1 MSSATFDAI
10 VIGSSPNELAAAALL
25 GRAGRRVLLLEQG
38 DRLGGP
44 FVTEELAPGF
54 RVDACAHDAG
64 WIPPAII
71 RDLELERHGLS
82 LLQPDALSMTPLA
95 GAEPLVLW
103 RDQARTI
110 EGLRRRSPVDAERW
124 SSFAAHMAK
133 LAGFLE
139 QLYSAPPPQPVST
152 RPADLFALLQAGL
165 RLRGL
170 GADAMVEFLRV
181 LPMPV
186 ADLLDEWFTDAALK
200 ATLAAGGLQ
209 HLRQGP
215 RSAGTTFTMLH
226 HQVGRGA
233 GCFRQRTAA
242 RGGMGALVEALAAA
256 ARARSV
262 TLRTGAEVER
272 IAVQHGRA
280 TGVVLASGEVL
291 PCRTVLSGADP
302 RRTFLDLVDAAQLDP
317 EFLRA
322 VRHIKYRGV
331 WAKVNLALDELP
343 EFDGGDG
350 EGMYA
355 AALSGVIHIGPT
367 MDYLE
372 RAYDGAKHGGVSASP
387 MLEAVIPSIA
397 DPSLAPAGKHV
408 MSVAVQYVP
417 YQPEDGAWTTERA
430 DALADRVVDLLS
442 EHAPN
447 LKGLIRQRQVLTPA
461 DLEARWGLAEGHLYQ
476 GELTLDQI
484 LFMRPV
490 PGWSRSATPVEGL
503 YLSGAAA
510 HPGGGILGG
519 PGALAARA
527 VLKARS

>member
-1 MSSATFDAI
+1 MSSAAFDVI
-10 VIGSSPNELAAAALL
+10 VIGSSPNELVATALL
-25 GRAGRRVLLLEQG
+25 ARAGRRVLLLEQG
-38 DRLGGP
+38 DLLGGP

-82 LLQPDALSMTPLA
+82 LRQPDALAMTPVA

-110 EGLRRRSPVDAERW
+110 EGLRRRSTADAERW
-124 SSFAAHMAK
+124 SAFTAHMAK
-133 LAGFLE
+133 LTGFLE
-139 QLYSAPPPQPVST
+139 RIYSVPPPQPVST

-186 ADLLDEWFTDAALK
+186 EDLLDEWFTDAALK

-226 HQVGRGA
+226 HQVGRPA

-256 ARARSV
+256 ASARGV
-262 TLRTGAEVER
+262 IIRTGAKVER

-291 PCRTVLSGADP
+291 PCRAVLSGADP
-302 RRTFLDLVDAAQLDP
+302 RRTFLELVDAAQLDP

-331 WAKVNLALDELP
+331 WAKVNLALDGLP
-343 EFDGGDG
+343 AFDGIGNDP
-350 EGMYA
+350 
-355 AALSGVIHIGPT
+355 AALAGVIHVGAT

-387 MLEAVIPSIA
+387 MLEAVIPSLA

-447 LKGLIRQRQVLTPA
+447 LKGLICQRQVLTPA
-461 DLEARWGLAEGHLYQ
+461 DLEARWGLPEGHLYQ

-510 HPGGGILGG
+510 HPGGGVLGG

-527 VLKARS
+527 AISAL

>member
-1 MSSATFDAI
+1 VSGAPFDAI
-10 VIGSSPNELAAAALL
+10 VLGSSPNELVAAALL
-25 GRAGRRVLLLEQG
+25 ARAGRRVLLLEAS

-44 FVTEELAPGF
+44 FVTEEILPGF

-71 RDLELERHGLS
+71 RDLELERHGLT
-82 LLQPDALSMTPLA
+82 LLSSDALSVTPGA
-95 GAEPLVLW
+95 GADPLVLW
-103 RDQARTI
+103 RDQKRTI
-110 EGLRRRSPVDAERW
+110 SELQRRSPKDAKRW
-124 SSFAAHMAK
+124 PEFTRRMAR

-139 QLYSAPPPQPVST
+139 QLYLAPPPQPVGTSV
-152 RPADLFALLQAGL
+152 ADLLGLLRAGI

-170 GADAMVEFLRV
+170 GAQSMVELLRV

-186 ADLLDEWFTDAALK
+186 ADLLDEWFSDAALK

-215 RSAGTTFTMLH
+215 RSAGTTYTMLH
-226 HQVGRGA
+226 HHVGRAA
-233 GCFRQRTAA
+233 GSFRHRTAV
-242 RGGMGALVEALAAA
+242 RGGMAALVEALAAA
-256 ARARSV
+256 ARAHGVSF
-262 TLRTGAEVER
+262 RTGTVVDR
-272 IAVQHGRA
+272 VAVAKGRA
-280 TGVVLASGEVL
+280 SGVVLSSGEVIR
-291 PCRTVLSGADP
+291 CRTTLSGAEP
-302 RRTFLDLVDAAQLDP
+302 RRTFLELVDAAHLDP
-317 EFLRA
+317 AFLRA

-331 WAKVNLALDELP
+331 WAKVNLALDGLP
-343 EFDGGDG
+343 TFDGVGDN
-350 EGMYA
+350 A

-387 MLEAVIPSIA
+387 LIEAVIPSLS

-417 YQPEDGAWTTERA
+417 YRPEDGAWTPERA
-430 DALADRVVDLLS
+430 DELADRVVGLLT

-447 LKGLIRQRQVLTPA
+447 LKGLIRQRQVMTPA
-461 DLEARWGLAEGHLYQ
+461 DLEARWGLPEGHLYQ
-476 GELTLDQI
+476 GELTLDQV

-503 YLSGAAA
+503 YLCGAAA
-510 HPGGGILGG
+510 HPGGGVLGG

-527 VLKARS
+527 VLKGT